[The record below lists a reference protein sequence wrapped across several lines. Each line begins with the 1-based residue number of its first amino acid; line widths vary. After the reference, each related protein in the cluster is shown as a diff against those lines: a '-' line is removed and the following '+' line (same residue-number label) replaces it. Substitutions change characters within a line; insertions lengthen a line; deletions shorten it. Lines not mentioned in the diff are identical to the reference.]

1 MPEKKLNRIV
11 IRIKDGAIEAIYSD
25 EIVEIHAY
33 DFDVFQNGDTNCPSI
48 YNSFQL
54 TKKVLKKLDDE
65 VKKELEAAG
74 DDDEDDEDDEE

>member
-25 EIVEIHAY
+25 KIVEIHAY

-54 TKKVLKKLDDE
+54 TKKALKKLDDE
-65 VKKELEAAG
+65 VKEEIKMADDP
-74 DDDEDDEDDEE
+74 DDDECD